1 MKKFKSILSLTL
13 ALSFL
18 ATMGLT
24 SCGDKKDKAS
34 ENTEEVNE
42 HPTDSSEHP
51 TEHPSDNSEH
61 PSEHPTSGDSTEHPS
76 N

>member
-13 ALSFL
+13 ALTFFS
-18 ATMGLT
+18 TIGLT
-24 SCGDKKDKAS
+24 SCGGKKDKAS

-42 HPTDSSEHP
+42 HP
-51 TEHPSDNSEH
+51 SDNSEH
-61 PSEHPTSGDSTEHPS
+61 PTEHPTSGDSTEHPS